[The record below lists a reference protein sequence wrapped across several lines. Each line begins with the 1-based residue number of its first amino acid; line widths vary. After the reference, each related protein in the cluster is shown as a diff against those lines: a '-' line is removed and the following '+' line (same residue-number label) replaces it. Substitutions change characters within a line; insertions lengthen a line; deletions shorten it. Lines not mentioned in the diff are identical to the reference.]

1 MWAWERPLV
10 PNPNAALP
18 TLPHVYRRG
27 SSHCRKPVTRTP
39 VSTKAVPGRVCMP
52 KSPAERG
59 AELRALQTAMR
70 DSIRQSKK
78 LIAETERLI
87 AQH

>member
-1 MWAWERPLV
+1 
-10 PNPNAALP
+10 
-18 TLPHVYRRG
+18 
-27 SSHCRKPVTRTP
+27 
-39 VSTKAVPGRVCMP
+39 MP